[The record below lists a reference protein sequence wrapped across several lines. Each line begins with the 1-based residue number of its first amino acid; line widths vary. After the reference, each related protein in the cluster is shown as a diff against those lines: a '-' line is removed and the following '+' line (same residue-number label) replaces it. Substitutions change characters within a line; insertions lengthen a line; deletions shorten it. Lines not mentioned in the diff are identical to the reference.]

1 MRRTGR
7 AVPAEE
13 LAERAAA
20 LLADGFRLAL
30 VAAHDDGDRLRV
42 VYLFLAGRP
51 DRRVELSVTVPAG
64 DPRLPSLAALSFPA
78 GRFEREMHDLFG
90 IVPEGHPLPRR
101 LVRHAHWPSGW
112 YPLRADAG
120 DPPPSGAG
128 DPFPFVPVQG
138 EGVYEIP
145 VGPVHAGMIGPGH
158 FRFWVVGER
167 ILKLKA
173 RLWFT
178 HRGVEGLFAGQD
190 PLGDT
195 AALALAERISGDSA
209 VAHGLAHCLAV
220 EDAMGIAV
228 PPAAQ
233 RLRALLLELE
243 RMYNHV
249 ADLGALANDVGFG
262 LANSHAGRI
271 REELLRINE
280 SVTGHRLLRGAVRPG
295 SVRLTRL
302 PDLAMIDALAADVA
316 DLAASTLAKSVVHER
331 FSGTGVLRATDAAA
345 LGCLGPAARASGL
358 PVDARLDQP
367 FADVPV
373 PEPSDAATTGDVL
386 ARFTIRSEEFAAS
399 AGLVRWI
406 AERAEGLTHR
416 AGSQVIDCAD
426 GPRSGVG
433 IVEGWRGTVVHRIE
447 TDRAGRLTRAKVV
460 DPSWFN
466 WPAIP
471 VALADTIVPDFPL
484 VNKSF
489 NLSYAGNDL

>member
-1 MRRTGR
+1 
-7 AVPAEE
+7 
-13 LAERAAA
+13 
-20 LLADGFRLAL
+20 
-30 VAAHDDGDRLRV
+30 
-42 VYLFLAGRP
+42 
-51 DRRVELSVTVPAG
+51 
-64 DPRLPSLAALSFPA
+64 
-78 GRFEREMHDLFG
+78 
-90 IVPEGHPLPRR
+90 
-101 LVRHAHWPSGW
+101 
-112 YPLRADAG
+112 
-120 DPPPSGAG
+120 
-128 DPFPFVPVQG
+128 
-138 EGVYEIP
+138 
-145 VGPVHAGMIGPGH
+145 
-158 FRFWVVGER
+158 
-167 ILKLKA
+167 
-173 RLWFT
+173 
-178 HRGVEGLFAGQD
+178 
-190 PLGDT
+190 
-195 AALALAERISGDSA
+195 
-209 VAHGLAHCLAV
+209 
-220 EDAMGIAV
+220 MGIAV

-295 SVRLTRL
+295 SVRLVRL
-302 PDLAMIDALAADVA
+302 PDLAVIDALAADVA

-331 FSGTGVLRATDAAA
+331 FSGTGVLSATDAAA

-373 PEPSDAATTGDVL
+373 PERSDAPRTGDVL
-386 ARFTIRSEEFAAS
+386 ARFTVRTDEFAAS
-399 AGLVRWI
+399 ARLVRWI

-416 AGSQVIDCAD
+416 AGSQLIDCAD
-426 GPRSGVG
+426 EPRSGVG